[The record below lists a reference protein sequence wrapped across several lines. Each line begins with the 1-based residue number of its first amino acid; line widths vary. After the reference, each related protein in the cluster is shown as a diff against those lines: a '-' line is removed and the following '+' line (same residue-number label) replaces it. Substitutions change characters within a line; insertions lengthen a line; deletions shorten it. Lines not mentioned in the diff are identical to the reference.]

1 MKKDSGTQKKNHKKL
16 SSIDTSTERNK
27 EEPLTI
33 CSEYKEN
40 VITWVK
46 SELA

>member
-1 MKKDSGTQKKNHKKL
+1 MLISSKKTKKIKKFTYL
-16 SSIDTSTERNK
+16 TERNK

-40 VITWVK
+40 VIK
-46 SELA
+46 CGILELA